1 MPDPIIVIVNASHI
15 VTDEVVSQW
24 AIDIQRQVTEDFAPV
39 WGRGAQ
45 IEFKPWQTWQTATR
59 EGVWPVYINK
69 HSTDP
74 TALGWHDNAGN
85 QIMGRVFVGDCVAE
99 GIEPSIDLSHEV
111 LEIIGDPDVRQ
122 TQTLADGRVAA
133 LEMCD
138 PVEDD
143 IYGYIKGQTKVSDFV
158 LPQYFRSI
166 AGPTNVSRFDF
177 MGHLSG
183 PCPALTSGGYQSL
196 YVSGAWTQIMARNI
210 HGNFSHRALRH
221 GRSFRRIMGKG

>member
-1 MPDPIIVIVNASHI
+1 MPDPIIVIVNASH
-15 VTDEVVSQW
+15 VVSDDVVSQW
-24 AIDIQRQVTEDFAPV
+24 AIDIQRQVTEDFAPI

-45 IEFKPWQTWQTATR
+45 IEFKPWRVWDAATR

-74 TALGWHDNAGN
+74 LALGWHDDAGN
-85 QIMGRVFVGDCVAE
+85 QIMGRVFVGDALAA

-111 LEIIGDPDVRQ
+111 LEIIGDPDIHQ
-122 TQTLADGRVAA
+122 TQTLADGRIAA

-143 IYGYIKGQTKVSDFV
+143 IYGYIKGSTKVSDFV
-158 LPQYFRSI
+158 LPQYFRSLG
-166 AGPTNVSRFDF
+166 GPANVSRFDF
-177 MGHLSG
+177 MGHLTG
-183 PCPALTSGGYQSL
+183 PCPALTSGGYQSM
-196 YVSGAWTQIMARNI
+196 YVNGAWTQIMGRRI
-210 HGNFSHRALRH
+210 DGNFSHRALRH